1 METNLLIIS
10 FVVLIS
16 VLVLSLFCNY
26 YLFRKREELKAE
38 CDKFKNLYIKKD
50 AELTEVN
57 KQIKD
62 NYFDAYNTI
71 LNTIQELARRPN
83 ITNNPIYTSK

>member
-71 LNTIQELARRPN
+71 LNTIQEIARRPT
-83 ITNNPIYTSK
+83 ITNNPICTSK